1 MPSENRAGPAWLVGD
16 DDDQAAAQLPGRLAS
31 IFADLPAIIVVP
43 DSGQDDEDLI
53 YRPLSGAKGAT
64 VGELRTAI
72 AALNNSIETE
82 RRKASALESLLT
94 MVSGNPAEDDL
105 TVSEALRR
113 VACAPVP
120 GCIDAPED
128 GRDA

>member
-16 DDDQAAAQLPGRLAS
+16 DEEMQAAALRPGR

-43 DSGQDDEDLI
+43 DSGQDDEDPI

-72 AALNNSIETE
+72 AALNNSIEDE

-120 GCIDAPED
+120 GSIDAPED

>member
-1 MPSENRAGPAWLVGD
+1 MPSENRAGPAWLVSD
-16 DDDQAAAQLPGRLAS
+16 DEETQAAALRPGR
-31 IFADLPAIIVVP
+31 IFADLPAVIAVP
-43 DSGQDDEDLI
+43 DNEDGDEEAT
-53 YRPLSGAKGAT
+53 YRPLFGPKGAT
-64 VGELRTAI
+64 VDELRTAI
-72 AALNNSIETE
+72 AALNNSIEDE

-105 TVSEALRR
+105 PVSEALRR
-113 VACAPVP
+113 VACVPLP

>member
-31 IFADLPAIIVVP
+31 IFADLPAAIVVP
-43 DSGQDDEDLI
+43 DSGQDEDPI
-53 YRPLSGAKGAT
+53 YRPLSAAKGAT
-64 VGELRTAI
+64 VGELRMAI
-72 AALNNSIETE
+72 AALNNSIEDE
-82 RRKASALESLLT
+82 RRKASALESLLA

-105 TVSEALRR
+105 AVSEALRR

-120 GCIDAPED
+120 GTIDAPED

>member
-43 DSGQDDEDLI
+43 DGGQDDEDPI

-72 AALNNSIETE
+72 AALNNSIEDE

-94 MVSGNPAEDDL
+94 MVTRQP
-105 TVSEALRR
+105 
-113 VACAPVP
+113 C
-120 GCIDAPED
+120 
-128 GRDA
+128 GR

>member
-1 MPSENRAGPAWLVGD
+1 M
-16 DDDQAAAQLPGRLAS
+16 
-31 IFADLPAIIVVP
+31 P
-43 DSGQDDEDLI
+43 DSGQDDEDPI
-53 YRPLSGAKGAT
+53 YRPLSGAKGAA

-72 AALNNSIETE
+72 AALNNSIEDE
-82 RRKASALESLLT
+82 RRKVSALESLLT